1 MALSTR
7 VTCAWTFRSGTTR
20 DDRWTPLPLS
30 AVRFLP
36 SLDLENAAP
45 AGTRV
50 TVPFEI
56 QRQPGSAAGA
66 VRELRVQVSFD
77 DGTTWLPAQVLRH
90 DQRGV
95 VLVNHPAG
103 PGFVSLRASAVD
115 AAGNT
120 VDETIIRA
128 YRTA

>member
-1 MALSTR
+1 M
-7 VTCAWTFRSGTTR
+7 
-20 DDRWTPLPLS
+20 
-30 AVRFLP
+30 
-36 SLDLENAAP
+36 
-45 AGTRV
+45 
-50 TVPFEI
+50 
-56 QRQPGSAAGA
+56 
-66 VRELRVQVSFD
+66 SFD